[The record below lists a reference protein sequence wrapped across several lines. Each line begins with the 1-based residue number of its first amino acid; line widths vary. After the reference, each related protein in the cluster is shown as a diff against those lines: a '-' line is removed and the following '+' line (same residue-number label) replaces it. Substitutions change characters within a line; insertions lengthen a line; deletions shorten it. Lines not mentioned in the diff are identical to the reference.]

1 MVDIARALKALG
13 RSATLYRYLL
23 AASEV
28 VVKPAAGKKLDPDLL
43 SNPVVD
49 KWSP

>member
-1 MVDIARALKALG
+1 MVDIARALKAG
-13 RSATLYRYLL
+13 ERMATLYRNFL
-23 AASEV
+23 AAPEV

-43 SNPVVD
+43 SDPVVD